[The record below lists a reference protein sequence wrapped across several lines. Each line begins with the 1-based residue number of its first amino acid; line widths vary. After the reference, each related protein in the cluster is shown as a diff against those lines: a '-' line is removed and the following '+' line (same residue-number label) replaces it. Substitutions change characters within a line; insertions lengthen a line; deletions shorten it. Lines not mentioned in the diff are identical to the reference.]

1 MTMVDD
7 PVLRV
12 VNAANQRGGRMLS
25 VTDLLD
31 AGTMDL
37 AGAAWVVDAIARGGS
52 WLVGA
57 VPGGAGKTTV
67 MGAFLAMLPA
77 GEPVRVT
84 RPGSGWERSAAGSC
98 VVAHE
103 ISPGSYDGYIWGDD
117 LRRFAAL
124 RRSGCRLV
132 ANLHADTTDE
142 AEAQLEENGLAPADR
157 DVFDFFLPIRVRRC
171 AAGRERVVPEIRRR
185 VDGRWESM
193 PLPMSAPRTAGVD
206 AIMRFLAQCQQSGTR
221 NVEDVRAAW
230 LQWFRARETG
240 GRATA

>member
-1 MTMVDD
+1 MTMVED
-7 PVLRV
+7 PVLLV

-25 VTDLLD
+25 VIDLLD

-37 AGAAWVVDAIARGGS
+37 AGAAWVIDAIARGGS

-57 VPGGAGKTTV
+57 VPGGAGKTTI
-67 MGAFLAMLPA
+67 MGALLAMLPA
-77 GEPVRVT
+77 GEPVCVT

-103 ISPGSYDGYIWGDD
+103 ISPGAYDGYIWGDN
-117 LRRFAAL
+117 LKRYAAL

-132 ANLHADTTDE
+132 ANLHADTPEE
-142 AEAQLEENGLAPADR
+142 AESQFEENGLPSDDWGA
-157 DVFDFFLPIRVRRC
+157 FDLFLPIRVKRT
-171 AAGRERVVPEIRRR
+171 ATGRERVVPEIRRR
-185 VDGRWESM
+185 VDGRWESI
-193 PLPMSAPRTAGVD
+193 PLPMSTPCNARVD
-206 AIMRFLAQCQQSGTR
+206 AIRRFLAQCQQSGTR

-230 LQWFRARETG
+230 LKWLRAPETG